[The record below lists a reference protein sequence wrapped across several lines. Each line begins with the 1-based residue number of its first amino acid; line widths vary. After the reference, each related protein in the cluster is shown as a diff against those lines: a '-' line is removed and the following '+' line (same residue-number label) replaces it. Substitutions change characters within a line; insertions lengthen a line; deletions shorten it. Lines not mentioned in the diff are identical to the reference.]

1 MRKTEVVEI
10 EGREVT
16 LSNLEKVM
24 YPASGF
30 TKGQVIDYYIKVS
43 KFILPHLEDR
53 PLTLKRYPD
62 GVTGQFFYEKNASK
76 HTPKWVETAAVKR
89 KREAG
94 EIRYV
99 LLNNLPTLV
108 WAANLASL
116 ELHVLLAKAAN
127 VQRPTSI
134 VFDLDPGPP
143 ADFLTCAE
151 VAIRLRDVLE
161 EMGLRSFVKSSGSKG
176 LQMYVPLNTAVT
188 YEQTGPL
195 ANALAEALQ
204 RAEPD
209 LVVAKMAKELRG
221 GKVFIDWSQNT
232 DHKTTVAVYSLRAKR
247 EAPFV
252 SFPIDWNRLERAVKK
267 GEREAFLVTPDEAI
281 KRLEKEGDL
290 FAEVL
295 TLKQKFPAQKKIK
308 AALEAVGKMKI
319 AKSKGTRLKA
329 GQYAGEGKADAG
341 DKLNAPK
348 KAAARATKKA
358 RLKGVGDRS
367 IEAYQAKRDFS
378 RTPEPAAKVERNGKQ
393 EIFVIQKHDASRLHY
408 DFRLGM
414 DGVLKSWA
422 VPKGPPYV
430 KAERRLAMHVEDH
443 PMSYKDFEG
452 TIAPGNYGAGTVM
465 VWDFGTYEL
474 MDGSMEQG
482 KLHFQL
488 HGKKLEGEWILVKGR
503 NMEGSGEP
511 WFLIKGGEPMKP
523 LTAKE
528 DDRSAVTGR
537 TLEEIARANDRQWK
551 SNRSASSSSRS
562 TKRWVPRSKALAGK

>member
-1 MRKTEVVEI
+1 MVEI
-10 EGREVT
+10 EGRDVT

-43 KFILPHLEDR
+43 KFILPHLQDR
-53 PLTLKRYPD
+53 PLTLKRFPD
-62 GVTGQFFYEKNASK
+62 GVTKEFFYEKNASK
-76 HTPKWVETAAVKR
+76 HTPTWVETVSVKR
-89 KREAG
+89 KHEAG
-94 EIRYV
+94 NIRYV
-99 LLNNLPTLV
+99 MLNNLPSLV

-116 ELHVLLAKAAN
+116 ELHVLLATAAN
-127 VQRPTSI
+127 VQRPTSL

-161 EMGLRSFVKSSGSKG
+161 GMGLRSFVKSSGSKG
-176 LQMYVPLNTAVT
+176 LQMYVPLNTSVT

-204 RAEPD
+204 RAEPN
-209 LVVAKMAKELRG
+209 LVVAKMAKDLRG

-247 EAPFV
+247 EEPFV
-252 SFPIDWNRLERAVKK
+252 SFPMDWDRLERAVKK
-267 GEREAFLVTPDEAI
+267 ADRDVFLVTPDEAI
-281 KRLEKEGDL
+281 KRLEKEGDS
-290 FAEVL
+290 FADVL
-295 TLKQKFPAQKKIK
+295 TLKQKFPTRKKIE
-308 AALEAVGKMKI
+308 AALESVGN
-319 AKSKGTRLKA
+319 ATSRLKA
-329 GQYAGEGKADAG
+329 G
-341 DKLNAPK
+341 L
-348 KAAARATKKA
+348 RTKSGSKTA
-358 RLKGVGDRS
+358 KRLKGVGDRS
-367 IEAYQAKRDFS
+367 IEAYNAKRDFS
-378 RTPEPAAKVERNGKQ
+378 QTPEPTAKVEKNGKK
-393 EIFVIQKHDASRLHY
+393 EVFVIQKHDASRLHY

-430 KAERRLAMHVEDH
+430 KGERRLAMHVEDH

-465 VWDFGTYEL
+465 VWDYGTYEL
-474 MDGSMEQG
+474 MDGSMAQG
-482 KLHFQL
+482 KLHFRL
-488 HGKKLEGEWILVKGR
+488 HGKKLDGEWILVKGR

-523 LTAKE
+523 LATKQ
-528 DDRSAVTGR
+528 DDQSAVTGR
-537 TLEEIARANDRQWK
+537 TMDEIAHANDRQWK
-551 SNRSASSSSRS
+551 SNREASS
-562 TKRWVPRSKALAGK
+562 TKRWAPRSKMLTEK

>member
-16 LSNLEKVM
+16 LSNLAKVM

-76 HTPKWVETAAVKR
+76 HTPKWVETASVKR

-94 EIRYV
+94 SIRYV
-99 LLNNLPTLV
+99 LLNNLPSLA

-116 ELHVLLAKAAN
+116 ELHVLLAKARN

-176 LQMYVPLNTAVT
+176 LQMYVPLNTAAS

-195 ANALAEALQ
+195 ALALAEALQ
-204 RAEPD
+204 RAEPA
-209 LVVAKMAKELRG
+209 LVVSKMAKDLRG
-221 GKVFIDWSQNT
+221 GKVFIDWSQNSET
-232 DHKTTVAVYSLRAKR
+232 KTTVAVYSLRAKR
-247 EAPFV
+247 EEPFV
-252 SFPIDWNRLERAVKK
+252 SFPIDWDRLERAVKK
-267 GEREAFLVTPDEAI
+267 GDRDVFLVTPDEAV

-295 TLKQKFPAQKKIK
+295 TMKQRFPTAKKIE
-308 AALEAVGKMKI
+308 AALQSVESKPK
-319 AKSKGTRLKA
+319 AKPAK
-329 GQYAGEGKADAG
+329 
-341 DKLNAPK
+341 
-348 KAAARATKKA
+348 

-367 IEAYQAKRDFS
+367 IAAYKAKRDFTQ
-378 RTPEPAAKVERNGKQ
+378 TPEPPAAVKKNGKQ

-414 DGVLKSWA
+414 NGVLKSWA

-482 KLHFQL
+482 KLHVRL
-488 HGKKLEGEWILVKGR
+488 HGKKLEGEWIIVKGR

-523 LTAKE
+523 LSAKE
-528 DDRSAVTGR
+528 DDKSAVTGR
-537 TLEEIARANDRQWK
+537 TMEQVAKANDREWK
-551 SNRSASSSSRS
+551 SNRSASSR
-562 TKRWVPRSKALAGK
+562 TMKRWVPRSKMLAGK

>member
-1 MRKTEVVEI
+1 MVEI

-24 YPASGF
+24 YPAAGF

-62 GVTGQFFYEKNASK
+62 GVTKEFFYEKNASK
-76 HTPKWVETAAVKR
+76 HTPKWVETASVRRKR
-89 KREAG
+89 KAG
-94 EIRYV
+94 NIRYV
-99 LLNNLPTLV
+99 MLNNLPSLV

-116 ELHVLLAKAAN
+116 EFHVLLAKAAN

-143 ADFLTCAE
+143 ADFLACAG

-176 LQMYVPLNTAVT
+176 LQMYAPLNTAVS

-195 ANALAEALQ
+195 AKALAEGLQ
-204 RAEPD
+204 RAEPG
-209 LVVAKMAKELRG
+209 LVVARMAKELRG
-221 GKVFIDWSQNT
+221 GKVFIDWSQNSET
-232 DHKTTVAVYSLRAKR
+232 KTTVAVYSLRAKH
-247 EAPFV
+247 EEPFV
-252 SFPIDWNRLERAVKK
+252 SFPIDWDRLERAVKK
-267 GEREAFLVTPDEAI
+267 EDREVFLVTPDKAVR
-281 KRLEKEGDL
+281 RLEKEGDL
-290 FAEVL
+290 FGEVL
-295 TLKQKFPAQKKIK
+295 KLKQKFPAPKKIE
-308 AALEAVGKMKI
+308 AALTGIEKTKR
-319 AKSKGTRLKA
+319 RLKA
-329 GQYAGEGKADAG
+329 GRSAKSGLKSGK
-341 DKLNAPK
+341 
-348 KAAARATKKA
+348 

-367 IEAYQAKRDFS
+367 IKAYRAKRDFTQ
-378 RTPEPAAKVERNGKQ
+378 TPEPVAKVERNGSQ
-393 EIFVIQKHDASRLHY
+393 IFVIQKHAASRLHY

-422 VPKGPPYV
+422 VPKGPPYA
-430 KAERRLAMHVEDH
+430 KGERRLAMHVEDH

-465 VWDFGTYEL
+465 VWDYGTYEL
-474 MDGSMEQG
+474 MDGSMEEG
-482 KLHFQL
+482 KLHFRL

-511 WFLIKGGEPMKP
+511 WFLIKGGEAMKR
-523 LTAKE
+523 LSAKE

-537 TLEEIARANDRQWK
+537 RMDEIAEANDRQWR
-551 SNRSASSSSRS
+551 SNRAVNS
-562 TKRWVPRSKALAGK
+562 TRRWVPRSKALAGGG